1 LVQHRYV
8 IVACARWE
16 TPYIR
21 EWIAYHQAIGFDHI
35 YLYCN
40 DDDPADFR
48 AAVLADPAARDFVT
62 LRHFAGQG
70 QQSAMYRDALQTI
83 RTEAEWVT
91 FLDIDEFLVLRTVN
105 NVHSF
110 MVPFE
115 ASADSVYFNW
125 LMFGN
130 NGFVDRPAGSVL
142 QNYTR
147 RAASL
152 DPHTKHITRVSK
164 LTAEKLAAPGW
175 PFWHG
180 LANPLWS
187 DLRRVNVLG
196 QDWGHYL
203 DDFPGHATTILSDPV
218 LTRQI
223 VAVAAVN
230 HYVFKSEADFTL
242 RAQRGLGG
250 QFAGQI
256 KWAELHRTGEHI
268 HILQGLS
275 ETDDTYLRDFANQRR
290 MHPSVP
296 GQRTSVRRILARNT
310 SWQSELELDGTAGR
324 VLNRANG
331 AGGTFKERQG
341 LLVVEWDHWPLEVFV
356 EINGVYQGVRNA
368 APPAHAAPIG
378 LNRSLAAR
386 LGDSIVPVASV
397 GVHIPA
403 GGVLHLRPG
412 TSDIPVYLAIFV
424 TGEYAS
430 LSKLPAVNTIID
442 LGANT
447 GLSAAYF
454 ARIYPGATI
463 IALEPEAGNYRM
475 LELNVHGLSNVE
487 PLHAAIWSHDT
498 ELEIDS
504 SENGVRRDDWAFRS
518 REVGQGGDRVRALSI
533 ATLLANYQ
541 IKTVDILKVDIE
553 GAEVELFSTGTANW
567 LPKVKYLVVE
577 THERFRPGSDAIVS
591 RAMAATHAELEQ
603 HSEDRIFIRRDLLS
617 PETTSHSAMALAG

>member
-1 LVQHRYV
+1 LAQHRYV

-21 EWIAYHQAIGFDHI
+21 EWIAYHRAIGFDHI

-40 DDDPADFR
+40 DDDPVDFH
-48 AAVLADPAARDFVT
+48 AEVLADPAARDFVT

-70 QQSAMYRDALQTI
+70 QQSAMYRDAMQTV
-83 RTEAEWVT
+83 RAEAEWVT
-91 FLDIDEFLVLRTVN
+91 FLDIDEFLVLRSVN
-105 NVHSF
+105 NVHRF
-110 MVPFE
+110 MAPFE
-115 ASADSVYFNW
+115 AYADSVYFNW

-147 RAASL
+147 RAAAL

-164 LTAEKLAAPGW
+164 LTAEKLGAPGW

-196 QDWGHYL
+196 QDWNHYL
-203 DDFPGHATTILSDPV
+203 DDFPQHAATILADAD
-218 LTRQI
+218 LTQQI
-223 VAVAAVN
+223 IAVAAVN

-242 RAQRGLGG
+242 RAQRGLAG

-256 KWAELHRTGEHI
+256 KWAELHRTGEHT
-268 HILQGLS
+268 HILQGLN
-275 ETDDTYLRDFANQRR
+275 ETEDTYLRNFASQGRQATIQR
-290 MHPSVP
+290 P
-296 GQRTSVRRILARNT
+296 SVRRILARNT
-310 SWQSELELDGTAGR
+310 SWQSELELDDTAGR
-324 VLNRANG
+324 VVNRANG

-368 APPAHAAPIG
+368 VPPANNPVG
-378 LNRSLAAR
+378 LNRPLTAR
-386 LGDSIVPVASV
+386 LGDSIVPVASIAV
-397 GVHIPA
+397 A
-403 GGVLHLRPG
+403 GPGGGTLHLRPG

-430 LSKLPAVNTIID
+430 LSNLTAINTIID

-454 ARIYPGATI
+454 AWVYPDATI
-463 IALEPEAGNYRM
+463 IALEPETGNYRM
-475 LELNVHGLSNVE
+475 LELNVHRLCNVE

-504 SENGVRRDDWAFRS
+504 TENGVRRDDWAFRS

-541 IKTVDILKVDIE
+541 IETVDILKVDIE
-553 GAEVELFSTGTANW
+553 GAEVELFSANAASW
-567 LPKVKYLVVE
+567 LPRVKYLVVE
-577 THERFRPGSDAIVS
+577 THERFRPGSDAIVTH
-591 RAMAATHAELEQ
+591 AMAATHAELAQ
-603 HSEDRIFIRRDLLS
+603 HSEDRIFVRRDLLS
-617 PETTSHSAMALAG
+617 FETTARPAMAVAG

>member
-1 LVQHRYV
+1 MAQHRYV

-40 DDDPADFR
+40 DDDPAEFQ
-48 AAVLADPAARDFVT
+48 AEVFADPAARDFVT

-70 QQSAMYRDALQTI
+70 QQSAMYRDAMQTV
-83 RTEAEWVT
+83 RAAAEWVT

-110 MVPFE
+110 MAPFE
-115 ASADSVYFNW
+115 ACADSVYFNW

-130 NGFVDRPAGSVL
+130 NAFVDRPAGSVL

-147 RAASL
+147 RSASL
-152 DPHTKHITRVSK
+152 DPHTKHITRVTK
-164 LTAEKLAAPGW
+164 LTSEKLAAPSW

-203 DDFPGHATTILSDPV
+203 DNFPERAATILADAD
-218 LTRQI
+218 LTQQL

-250 QFAGQI
+250 QFVGQI
-256 KWAELHRTGEHI
+256 KWAELHRSGEHKV
-268 HILQGLS
+268 ILQALN
-275 ETDDTYLRDFANQRR
+275 ETEDTYLRDFANQGR
-290 MHPSVP
+290 MHSHAAIRH
-296 GQRTSVRRILARNT
+296 GSVRRIPARNT
-310 SWQSELELDGTAGR
+310 SWQSELELDDTAGR
-324 VLNRANG
+324 VTNRANG

-341 LLVVEWDHWPLEVFV
+341 LLVIEWDHWPLEVFV
-356 EINGVYQGVRNA
+356 EINGVYQGIRNTV
-368 APPAHAAPIG
+368 PPAQGPIG
-378 LNRSLAAR
+378 LNRPLGAR
-386 LGDSIVPVASV
+386 LGDAVVPVASV
-397 GVHIPA
+397 CVHVPE

-424 TGEYAS
+424 TGEYDL
-430 LSKLPAVNTIID
+430 LSNLPAVNTIID

-447 GLSAAYF
+447 GLSAAWF
-454 ARIYPGATI
+454 SRIYPDATI

-475 LELNVHGLSNVE
+475 LELNVQGLRNVE

-504 SENGVRRDDWAFRS
+504 TENGVRRDDWAFRS

-541 IKTVDILKVDIE
+541 IETVDILKVDIE
-553 GAEVELFSTGTANW
+553 GAEVELFAANPANW
-567 LPKVKYLVVE
+567 LPRVKYLVVE
-577 THERFRPGSDAIVS
+577 THERFRPGSDTIVT

-603 HSEDRIFIRRDLLS
+603 HSEDRIFIRRDLIS
-617 PETTSHSAMALAG
+617 AETTSRPAMALSG